1 MICNKK
7 ILVVGAGGFIG
18 GHLVKKLLEHKN
30 SIVAVDI
37 KPKEYWFQDYDSVN
51 NHYSTDM
58 KEINNC
64 RKVSKN
70 IDYVFNMACNMGGM
84 GFIENNKAECMQSV
98 LINTNLLIACKEE
111 GIKRYFFSSSAC
123 AYNKTKQKD
132 IFVKGLKENT
142 DAYPADPEDG
152 YGWEKLFSE
161 RMCRHFM
168 EDYGIEVRIARY
180 HNIYGP
186 YGTYDGGREKA
197 PAALCR
203 KIIKAKKNNED
214 KIYVWGDGKQTR
226 SFLYIDDCIEG
237 TLRLFESNYSK
248 PVNIGSDEQVSINQ
262 MIDIIESISD
272 IKQLKREYQLDK
284 PKGVRGR
291 SSNNDLVK
299 KILNWNFKIKL
310 NDGLKSTY
318 NWIENEINKRGS
330 NISRFTKS

>member
-1 MICNKK
+1 MIKHKK

-18 GHLVKKLLEHKN
+18 GHLVKKLLNNKN
-30 SIVAVDI
+30 KLIAADI
-37 KPKEYWFQDYDSVN
+37 KPKEYWFQDFDESQ
-51 NHYSTDM
+51 NHYAMDM
-58 KEINNC
+58 KDINNC
-64 RKVSKN
+64 RKVTKD

-111 GIKRYFFSSSAC
+111 KVKRYFFSSSAC
-123 AYNKTKQKD
+123 AYNTRKQKD
-132 IFVKGLKENT
+132 VFIEGLREE

-168 EDYGIEVRIARY
+168 EDYNIPVRVARY

-186 YGTYDGGREKA
+186 YGTFDGGREKA

-203 KIIKAKKNNED
+203 KIIKAKNNNEN
-214 KIYVWGDGKQTR
+214 KIEVWGDGKQTR
-226 SFLYIDDCIEG
+226 TFLYIDDCIEG
-237 TLRLFESNYSK
+237 TLRLFESNYSE

-262 MIDIIESISD
+262 MIEIIEIISGT
-272 IKQLKREYQLDK
+272 KKLERVYQLDK

-299 KILNWNFKIKL
+299 KILNWSFKIQLK
-310 NDGLKSTY
+310 DGLKKTY
-318 NWIENEINKRGS
+318 NWIDTEINKQGS

>member
-1 MICNKK
+1 MIKNKK
-7 ILVVGAGGFIG
+7 ILIVGAGGFIG
-18 GHLVKKLLEHKN
+18 GHLVKRLLNDGN
-30 SIVAVDI
+30 SVVASDI
-37 KPKEYWFQDYDSVN
+37 KPKEFWFQDFEEAKNFYKM
-51 NHYSTDM
+51 DM
-58 KEINNC
+58 KDISNC
-64 RKVSKN
+64 REVTQG

-98 LINTNLLIACKEE
+98 LINTNLLIACKEDGVE
-111 GIKRYFFSSSAC
+111 KYFFSSSAC
-123 AYNKTKQKD
+123 AYNTTKQQD
-132 IFVKGLKENT
+132 VFIEGLKEK

-168 EDYGIEVRIARY
+168 EDYGIKVRVARY

-203 KIIKAKKNNED
+203 KVLKAKKNNDNRIE
-214 KIYVWGDGKQTR
+214 VWGDGKQTR
-226 SFLYIDDCIEG
+226 TFLYIDDCVEG
-237 TLRLFESNYSK
+237 TLRLFESDYSS

-262 MIDIIESISD
+262 MIEIIEKISN
-272 IKQLKREYQLDK
+272 LKKLERIYQLDK

-299 KILNWNFKIKL
+299 KVLDWSYNIKL
-310 NDGLKSTY
+310 KDGLTKTY
-318 NWIENEINKRGS
+318 NWIDQESSKKGS
-330 NISRFTKS
+330 NLSRFTKS